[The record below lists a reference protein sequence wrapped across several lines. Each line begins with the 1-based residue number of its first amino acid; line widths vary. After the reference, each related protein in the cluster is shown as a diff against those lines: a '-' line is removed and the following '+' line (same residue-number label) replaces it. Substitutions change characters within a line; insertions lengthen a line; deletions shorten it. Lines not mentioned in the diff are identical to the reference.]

1 MYIINDTTK
10 FNIDMLKAIRFV
22 FKSEILYEIAVDII
36 NIPIKGI
43 NNNNNNNMYFIY
55 FVNLFPS

>member
-43 NNNNNNNMYFIY
+43 NNNSINNMFFY
-55 FVNLFPS
+55 LFC